1 MNRSKV
7 DSSIVEVCRNVDLT
21 CGLSEVFCQSASTPN
36 CLSAKGTFHFVAP
49 VTWKNNQ
56 LLPCQS
62 FTDYDQF
69 VFDLSTVFRQYALT
83 KVVCRPSWPSPLV
96 RTRSLNKCKLSV
108 GDAGLSLRRTRG
120 LHKSVATLP
129 ISYWS
134 CLNFASLR
142 TVKWAGQAGLSLSP
156 YPSLE

>member
-1 MNRSKV
+1 MEVKWTVPLLKSVVMLTCRVVCQKCFVKV
-7 DSSIVEVCRNVDLT
+7 HRRQIVCRPRGPFTSSHPWLEK
-21 CGLSEVFCQSASTPN
+21 S
-36 CLSAKGTFHFVAP
+36 
-49 VTWKNNQ
+49 Q

-62 FTDYDQF
+62 FTDCDQF

-83 KVVCRPSWPSPLV
+83 KAVRRPSWLFPLV

-156 YPSLE
+156 YPWLE